1 MTFLNFQTD
10 AASFV
15 LIGNVER
22 MMGRVFLDNEF
33 LYSLNSN
40 DGPFSASAMEVKIVK
55 FSEENTVYSDSEFT
69 LGFFLDDLSQVVPE
83 IFRSASDS
91 IPFGRIVKGGEVIQT
106 LSKLPP
112 DEKEIVMQ
120 VAVDGNPARQIWGNN
135 QNAGMR
141 SIGRGRSY
149 WGN

>member
-15 LIGNVER
+15 LIGNVEA
-22 MMGRVFLDNEF
+22 MMGKMFLDNEF
-33 LYSLNSN
+33 LYSSNSN
-40 DGPFSASAMEVKIVK
+40 DGPFSASEMEVKIVK
-55 FSEENTVYSDSEFT
+55 FPEENAAFYDSGFR

-112 DEKEIVMQ
+112 YEREIVQ
-120 VAVDGNPARQIWGNN
+120 VAVDGDPIRQIWGYN
-135 QNAGMR
+135 QNAAMR
-141 SIGRGRSY
+141 SVGRGRSY